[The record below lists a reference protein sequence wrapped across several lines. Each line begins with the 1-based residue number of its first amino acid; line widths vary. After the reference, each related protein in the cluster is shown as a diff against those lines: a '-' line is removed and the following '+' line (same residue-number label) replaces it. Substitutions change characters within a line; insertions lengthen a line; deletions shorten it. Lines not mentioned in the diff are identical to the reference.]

1 MAEPIRMYTPH
12 ADARD
17 ELRRKLES
25 ASVDHADAV
34 LAAYDLLQRAQDH
47 GVLDTLR
54 GAIGAGDTIIGKI
67 SEYANTPEG
76 VRLLRNLLAAV
87 RLLGELDP
95 ALLHAAAKAM
105 SQAKAEGAGATQ
117 PSLLES
123 LRRLTGPDS
132 RRALARVA
140 KFTESFGHALSS
152 GQEGSSS
159 ERPSRPGNGAAVP
172 VFLATAVVT
181 LGIFWLV
188 RRNSSR

>member
-17 ELRRKLES
+17 QLRRKLEN
-25 ASVDHADAV
+25 APVDHADAL
-34 LAAYDLLQRAQDH
+34 LAAYDLLQQAQDH
-47 GVLDTLR
+47 RVLDTLR
-54 GAIGAGDTIIGKI
+54 GAIGAGDGIIGKI

-95 ALLHAAAKAM
+95 ALLHAAAKGM
-105 SQAKAEGAGATQ
+105 SQAKTPTPQ
-117 PSLLES
+117 SSLLET

-140 KFTESFGHALSS
+140 EFTESFGHALSA

-159 ERPSRPGNGAAVP
+159 ERPSRAGNGAAVP
-172 VFLATAVVT
+172 VFFATAVVT

-188 RRNSSR
+188 RRNSPR